1 MTDPDLQELAALWQ
15 EREEGEA
22 AKFEQMAR
30 RARRQGRLLA
40 WADVGLAVLLIG
52 GSLFAI
58 LASPGPIATVAAL
71 VLLVATIWI
80 TWKRR
85 KLRQMAR
92 TLDTSDREAFLANS
106 VRNARADLRRVTLSL
121 AALPP
126 LVIVSLFMKMGMRA
140 GAGTVNPVEYIMNWA
155 QTPRG
160 LFSLTMF
167 LLISLYMLR
176 TRRRL
181 KAELRWLEE
190 LRADYE
196 NEAGQ
201 VDL

>member
-15 EREEGEA
+15 EREDGEA
-22 AKFEQMAR
+22 VKFERMAR

-40 WADVGLAVLLIG
+40 FADVALAILLVG

-58 LASPGPIATVAAL
+58 FASPGGFTTAAAL
-71 VLLVATIWI
+71 ALLVATVWI

-92 TLDTSDREAFLANS
+92 TLDTADREAFLANS

-126 LVIVSLFMKMGMRA
+126 LVVVSLLMKMGMRTG
-140 GAGTVNPVEYIMNWA
+140 GAIVDPVEYIISWA

-160 LFSLTMF
+160 MFSLTMF

-181 KAELRWLEE
+181 KAELRWLED
-190 LRADYE
+190 LRTAYE
-196 NEAGQ
+196 NEANRG
-201 VDL
+201 DP